1 MTSIPEKE
9 EATEQRSWG
18 LHLLPA
24 REAKHQAGVGL
35 SFPGPP
41 STMMTLQLCLV
52 SNSLS
57 LVASL
62 DMTMETDQD
71 PGKKAQWQA
80 GELDLCL

>member
-35 SFPGPP
+35 SFPGLP